1 MLSLFLLQLY
11 EDEKSNTER
20 LKKELEQVKKEL
32 IESKAELDRL
42 IKRNEANRLADT
54 NDKRVNIIKFIGN
67 FKDHNFED
75 QRLFTSFEYLVC
87 CQVKFHTF
95 QISSFRLFSS
105 KNLCFS
111 KYYYFFLI

>member
-54 NDKRVNIIKFIGN
+54 NDKRVNYINYKCIDG
-67 FKDHNFED
+67 
-75 QRLFTSFEYLVC
+75 
-87 CQVKFHTF
+87 
-95 QISSFRLFSS
+95 
-105 KNLCFS
+105 
-111 KYYYFFLI
+111 

>member
-20 LKKELEQVKKEL
+20 LKKEL

-54 NDKRVNIIKFIGN
+54 NDKRVNYINYKCIDG
-67 FKDHNFED
+67 
-75 QRLFTSFEYLVC
+75 
-87 CQVKFHTF
+87 
-95 QISSFRLFSS
+95 
-105 KNLCFS
+105 
-111 KYYYFFLI
+111 